1 MSLIFPAIDASM
13 VLFFFFFPNKIVFFW
28 KSLSCVWLF
37 ATPRT
42 IALQAPLSMEFSRQ
56 ILEWVAIP
64 FSRESSQSRDKTQL
78 PTLQVDS
85 LPSEPPGKP
94 KDTGMGSLSL
104 LQWIFPAQDSNWG
117 LLYCRWILYQLSYHW
132 KLWAALIVGVGHHG
146 CWQGGI
152 HAAERSTSGPAELP
166 HIPSDFLMFLW
177 TLNHWKTYL

>member
-1 MSLIFPAIDASM
+1 MPQWF
-13 VLFFFFFPNKIVFFW
+13 FFFFFPNKIVFFW

-104 LQWIFPAQDSNWG
+104 LQWIFPTQESNWC
-117 LLYCRWILYQLSYHW
+117 LLPGRWTLYQLSYRGNP
-132 KLWAALIVGVGHHG
+132 LIFFFNKIEFRTSLLPGEGNGYPLQYSCLENFMDRGGYNLRAHRVGHD
-146 CWQGGI
+146 W
-152 HAAERSTSGPAELP
+152 A
-166 HIPSDFLMFLW
+166 D
-177 TLNHWKTYL
+177 